1 MQNMTAT
8 YSAVTFGVP
17 FVTQCALKKR
27 YGFRVQILGIY
38 RSVKQSATILTG
50 VNRLRIWPS
59 GVLLCTRNELSGSI
73 KDAGLDA

>member
-8 YSAVTFGVP
+8 YSAVKFGVF
-17 FVTQCALKKR
+17 FVTQRAFEKR
-27 YGFRVQILGIY
+27 SGFRVQILGIY

-50 VNRLRIWPS
+50 VNWLRIWPS